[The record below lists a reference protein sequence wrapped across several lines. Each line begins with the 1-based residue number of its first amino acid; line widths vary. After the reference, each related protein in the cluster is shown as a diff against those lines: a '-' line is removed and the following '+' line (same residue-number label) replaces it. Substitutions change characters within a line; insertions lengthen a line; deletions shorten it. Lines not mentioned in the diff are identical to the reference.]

1 MFESISNLS
10 IKAKFIS
17 KDFFIQNN
25 IRIMDYSLIKEFD
38 QENFLIPNQTHSTN
52 VILSNIPGQINNCD
66 GVFTTNPKIT
76 CLIKV
81 ADCMPI
87 YFAHK
92 NKSFYGIVHAGWRGL
107 TNGVLNATSGLLK
120 EHQQKLKN
128 FDIFIGPSIQSCCFE
143 ICNDIVEKFPQEF
156 VKSAKS
162 GKFLVDMQKIAVDML
177 RSVGFNKN
185 KITISDD
192 CTFCLKDHYYSYR
205 RENEAAGRM
214 IGLIGYKA

>member
-25 IRIMDYSLIKEFD
+25 IRAMDYSLIKEFD

-52 VILSNIPGQINNCD
+52 VVLSNIPGQMNDCD

-107 TNGVLNATSGLLK
+107 TNGILNATCLLLK
-120 EHQQKLKN
+120 KQRQNLKN

-143 ICNDIVEKFPQEF
+143 VSNDIIEKFPKES
-156 VKSAKS
+156 VEIKDS
-162 GKFLVDMQKIAVDML
+162 GRFLVDMQNIATEIL
-177 RSVGFNKN
+177 SSEGFSKN
-185 KITISDD
+185 KIKISGD
-192 CTFCLKDHYYSYR
+192 CTFCFKKKYYSYR
-205 RENEAAGRM
+205 RDNEASGRM